1 MLDKY
6 YTKTNLSPF
15 YAIALIL
22 NPSFHTRYIEVHWL
36 KKYARPAL
44 LSAKKLWEK
53 YREEVIAPQP
63 SNITPFSYGK

>member
-22 NPSFHTRYIEVHWL
+22 NPSFYIRYIKV
-36 KKYARPAL
+36 Y
-44 LSAKKLWEK
+44 
-53 YREEVIAPQP
+53 
-63 SNITPFSYGK
+63 